1 MPEWPL
7 KRQGKR
13 KYYKDMFT
21 LFAHGGEAHDSTVD
35 TNLHY
40 LQDWYIAI
48 PLLLLIILA
57 FGVFFYIVT
66 RKSKALTYLFVVALL
81 FVIGITSYTISA
93 PMSITALAVGMAMIL
108 VSVLLSLM
116 KPAKP
121 SMKNQTKN
129 SSR

>member
-1 MPEWPL
+1 
-7 KRQGKR
+7 
-13 KYYKDMFT
+13 MFT
-21 LFAHGGEAHDSTVD
+21 LFAHGGEAHTSTVD
-35 TNLHY
+35 ANLHY
-40 LQDWYIAI
+40 LQDGYVAI
-48 PLLLLIILA
+48 PLLFLIVSA
-57 FGVFFYIVT
+57 FAVFFYIVT

-81 FVIGITSYTISA
+81 FVIGITSYSTSA

-121 SMKNQTKN
+121 SVKKSTKN